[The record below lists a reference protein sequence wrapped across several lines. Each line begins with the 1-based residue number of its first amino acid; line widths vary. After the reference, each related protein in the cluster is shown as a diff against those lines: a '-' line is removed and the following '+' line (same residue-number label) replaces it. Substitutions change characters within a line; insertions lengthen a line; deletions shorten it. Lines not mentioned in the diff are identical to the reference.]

1 MNSLRTKPVSGR
13 FRMFHAL
20 MLLVFV
26 GMFIGMACQRGA
38 DNAANAKPTPANTT
52 VSAKPVATETKPPE
66 SAPVGKEVKPA
77 DGPAL
82 KSITPPDGAI
92 LAGMLNDLAI
102 SLPPPDATAAKTANA
117 SGTVTVEVVVNEKG
131 VVVASSVVSGAQS
144 LWSAAGAAARQARF
158 DPPLHNGKPV
168 KIAGVLTYEFTK

>member
-1 MNSLRTKPVSGR
+1 MTSRTDAVSSR
-13 FRMFHAL
+13 FRLFPAP
-20 MLLVFV
+20 MLLVLFL
-26 GMFIGMACQRGA
+26 MFISMACRQTT
-38 DNAANAKPTPANTT
+38 DTPANAKATPANAA
-52 VSAKPVATETKPPE
+52 VAVKPTETETKQADP
-66 SAPVGKEVKPA
+66 APAGKEIKPA

-92 LAGMLNDLAI
+92 LGGVLNDIAT
-102 SLPPPDATAAKTANA
+102 SLPAPDAAAAKSANA

-131 VVVASSVVSGAQS
+131 AVVASSVVSGPQP

-168 KIAGVLTYEFTK
+168 KVAGVLTYEFTK